1 MTPIP
6 SFYSVI
12 TTYMGCRIV
21 LVGVI
26 GKPNVGKSTF
36 FSAATLREVAIA
48 DFPFTTIKPNV
59 GVAYLRTQC
68 VHQEMGVVDNPRNS
82 SCVNGRRLLP
92 VKYVD
97 VARTGEG
104 PPQA

>member
-26 GKPNVGKSTF
+26 GKPKVGKSTF

-48 DFPFTTIKPNV
+48 DLHFTTIKPNV

-68 VHQEMGVVDNPRNS
+68 VRQEMGGVDS
-82 SCVNGRRLLP
+82 SRSHSCGIGTRLLQ
-92 VKYVD
+92 VKLVT
-97 VARTGEG
+97 VAWIM
-104 PPQA
+104 